1 MQTKQWPKKR
11 RYDGVRFSI
20 YPYLFIAPTMILIG
34 IFSYYAF
41 FKGLWNSLTDYRIT
55 NRVTEFV
62 GFENYR
68 TLFGPD
74 GLVFWKSFGNQAIIT
89 AFSVI
94 NAIFWP
100 LLTAELLFFVRRKRI
115 ANTIKSMFVMP
126 MLVPGIV
133 VTLIWRFL
141 YNKSFGFN
149 SLLNTLG
156 LKMLTHDWIP
166 YNMLLIPNY
175 SLIRK
180 FGLLNSYWALI
191 IPYIAGQQIFGIV
204 LARAFFSSLP
214 KEMFDAAKIDG
225 VTEFQAYRLIA
236 LPLSVPT
243 LITVGITAIVS
254 MYNDYIWP
262 TIVLTTGDKM
272 KTFCQIVF
280 NNCAG
285 NGTSD
290 YGMTTAA
297 FVIGTLPLL
306 IITVS
311 CLRYYLQGML
321 AGAIKG

>member
-1 MQTKQWPKKR
+1 MKIRKGPAYFISRFVLILLVAATFFPLLMMINMSLKKNIAIKMNFLAWP
-11 RYDGVRFSI
+11 
-20 YPYLFIAPTMILIG
+20 APWEINWSNYVSAWNFVKHPI
-34 IFSYYAF
+34 
-41 FKGLWNSLTDYRIT
+41 WNSL
-55 NRVTEFV
+55 
-62 GFENYR
+62 
-68 TLFGPD
+68 
-74 GLVFWKSFGNQAIIT
+74 LVCFAS
-89 AFSVI
+89 
-94 NAIFWP
+94 
-100 LLTAELLFFVRRKRI
+100 LFFIIFIVSLSGYTFGRMRFRGKELCFGLI
-115 ANTIKSMFVMP
+115 LFVLM
-126 MLVPGIV
+126 
-133 VTLIWRFL
+133 
-141 YNKSFGFN
+141 
-149 SLLNTLG
+149 
-156 LKMLTHDWIP
+156 IP

-262 TIVLTTGDKM
+262 TIVLTTCDKM

>member
-1 MQTKQWPKKR
+1 MKIRKGPAYFVSRFVLVFLVAATFFPLLMMINMSLKKNIVIKMNFLAWP
-11 RYDGVRFSI
+11 
-20 YPYLFIAPTMILIG
+20 APWEINWSNYISAWNFVKHP
-34 IFSYYAF
+34 I
-41 FKGLWNSLTDYRIT
+41 WNSLL
-55 NRVTEFV
+55 VCFAS
-62 GFENYR
+62 
-68 TLFGPD
+68 
-74 GLVFWKSFGNQAIIT
+74 LVFIIFIVSLSGYTFGRMR
-89 AFSVI
+89 FRGK
-94 NAIFWP
+94 
-100 LLTAELLFFVRRKRI
+100 ELCFGLILFVL
-115 ANTIKSMFVMP
+115 M
-126 MLVPGIV
+126 
-133 VTLIWRFL
+133 
-141 YNKSFGFN
+141 
-149 SLLNTLG
+149 
-156 LKMLTHDWIP
+156 IP

-204 LARAFFSSLP
+204 LGRAFFSSLP
-214 KEMFDAAKIDG
+214 QEMFDAAKIDG
-225 VTEFQAYRLIA
+225 VTEFQAYRMIA

-243 LITVGITAIVS
+243 LITVGITAIVA